1 MRLNKYASLAGLG
14 TRRQCAQM
22 ISKEGIHVNGALIF
36 EPAFEVSNIDIIK
49 FHDKELKPK
58 VVLHYWLVNKPQ
70 KLPLLSQDDL
80 STATLVKKKSELQLK
95 PLGDMSDGS
104 CGLCVF
110 TNDAEL
116 IQLFTSSRH
125 KAKSQYTVPLVTPI
139 SLDTYQLIRDEISK
153 KGNGIVKCFHKLNE
167 GEQIEEITFE
177 VIGAG
182 DEVIYDFLK
191 NHDLKPKK
199 VDREWFCGMT
209 KKDLKRGWSRPLSE
223 KERIFLIHFTHTTQ

>member
-22 ISKEGIHVNGALIF
+22 ISKEGIQVNGTLIF
-36 EPAFEVSNIDIIK
+36 EPAFEVSDSDIIK

-80 STATLVKKKSELQLK
+80 STATLVKKKSELKLN

-110 TNDAEL
+110 TNDVHL
-116 IQLFTSSRH
+116 IQLFTSNRH
-125 KAKSQYTVPLVTPI
+125 KAKSQYIVPLLAPI

-153 KGNGIVKCFHKLNE
+153 QGNGIVNCFHRLNE
-167 GEQIEEITFE
+167 SEEIEEITFE
-177 VIGAG
+177 VIGEG
-182 DEVIYDFLK
+182 DKVIYDFLLR
-191 NHDLKPKK
+191 HGLKFNK